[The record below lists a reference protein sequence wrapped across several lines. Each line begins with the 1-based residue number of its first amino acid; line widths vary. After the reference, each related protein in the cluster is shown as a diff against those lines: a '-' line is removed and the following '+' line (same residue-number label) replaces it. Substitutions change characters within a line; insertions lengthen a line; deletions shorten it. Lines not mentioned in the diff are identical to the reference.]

1 MSNNKKSAKD
11 IAFDKERQKFQK
23 EIKEHKENITSLN
36 QIIQEKDLYITELRK
51 EVDELKQSISYL
63 NKSNCSPEELNDHIK
78 RTKKITDMFS
88 LLNSISSSC

>member
-1 MSNNKKSAKD
+1 MSNNKKSTKD

-51 EVDELKQSISYL
+51 EIDELKQSISYL
-63 NKSNCSPEELNDHIK
+63 NKSNYSPEELNDHIK

-88 LLNSISSSC
+88 LLNSIPSSY